1 MMLIWLICGS
11 HSRSGWN
18 GCSLNTLNTVIYLDY
33 QSWCPCLRI
42 PEEIRKK
49 DATQATTQGVW
60 GPPDAEFNWCEEEP
74 NVVYDSGKSRFDLHC
89 MHTYLSGHSQDSV
102 QSAWVRAHVLAYTRY
117 TATQSCQ
124 RASSPAV
131 TKEYDLRM
139 SIRTYIS
146 YYDYIL
152 YSTYVVCIMSV
163 VVWMSCIL
171 WTLLFIVTV
180 EKRTT
185 RSFFLS
191 DWRGS
196 LRLLPTHFAGHART
210 ISCPSGLRNPWIL
223 PHASSW
229 FCSPSCSWQRMRL
242 ANMKY
247 KYQFTVRYFCHVANT
262 NLSHIVIAEFTRSSK
277 GTNLF
282 WKYEVLC
289 WSQMILIVY
298 NWWTS
303 PEWLKY
309 LQQSRQYSQL
319 PWGNAGCS
327 HYCLDGS
334 GNCNWQHAF
343 SCNFALSDAVG
354 RWTSYDLAPG
364 LIKKTW
370 SCSGMTWHAY
380 HTSWA

>member
-1 MMLIWLICGS
+1 MARGPDFGYSDVFYLNLLLFPDACKAQSYLTSKMQSTQTATTVNRHWFNMIQYDSMKKTEVGEMILIWLICGS

-49 DATQATTQGVW
+49 DATQVTTQGVW

-102 QSAWVRAHVLAYTRY
+102 QSAWVRAHVLACPRY

-131 TKEYDLRM
+131 TKEYELRM
-139 SIRTYIS
+139 SMRTYIS

-152 YSTYVVCIMSV
+152 YSTYIVCIMSV

-242 ANMKY
+242 ANMIY
-247 KYQFTVRYFCHVANT
+247 KYQFKILLPCRKYKFI
-262 NLSHIVIAEFTRSSK
+262 SHSHSRIYKIFK
-277 GTNLF
+277 GNQF
-282 WKYEVLC
+282 VLKV
-289 WSQMILIVY
+289 WSPV
-298 NWWTS
+298 
-303 PEWLKY
+303 LK
-309 LQQSRQYSQL
+309 S
-319 PWGNAGCS
+319 N
-327 HYCLDGS
+327 D
-334 GNCNWQHAF
+334 
-343 SCNFALSDAVG
+343 SDCV
-354 RWTSYDLAPG
+354 
-364 LIKKTW
+364 
-370 SCSGMTWHAY
+370 
-380 HTSWA
+380 